1 MVEKRLW
8 SLGGG
13 AFNSF
18 LIEQIKNRTSC
29 LIRKPEKKVI
39 NFKEAIIFAF
49 LGLLRDQNKV
59 NCYSSVTG
67 AKKNHS
73 TGNIFLP

>member
-1 MVEKRLW
+1 MALVT
-8 SLGGG
+8 GGG

-29 LIRKPEKKVI
+29 TLVIPEEKII

-49 LGLLRDQNKV
+49 LGLLRDKKQI

-73 TGNIFLP
+73 SGNVFLP